1 MLPTLAHRPHRVGR
15 CPAMRRRLY
24 LGTGVPL
31 AVAGFGCALVSLAL
45 PWARYHVTGDT
56 SNLEV
61 PETLHALVASRL
73 DGLSGTERSLLQ
85 DASVLGHSFSAAA
98 VGGPRGR
105 PVISVVASVGGL
117 VTALLVAVLVRPA
130 VGGVVAAGLAEVH
143 VTMTP
148 GPGTR
153 FGLVAGPLLGI
164 GAALVAAGRGDVNRK
179 DRRLD

>member
-45 PWARYHVTGDT
+45 PWARYHVTGT
-56 SNLEV
+56 AVANQ
-61 PETLHALVASRL
+61 PVAS
-73 DGLSGTERSLLQ
+73 DGSVAVFGVGGGTWYLL
-85 DASVLGHSFSAAA
+85 AVLALAGLFAGA
-98 VGGPRGR
+98 VLGGPRGR

-130 VGGVVAAGLAEVH
+130 VGGVVAAGRAEVH